1 VIFVGVI
8 PRCGTGMALTGG
20 FGVYLTDVGGV
31 MQRQVSAS
39 LRAQA
44 KQSIEQ

>member
-1 VIFVGVI
+1 VGFD
-8 PRCGTGMALTGG
+8 A
-20 FGVYLTDVGGV
+20 YLTDVGGV

-44 KQSIEQ
+44 KQSMAGQAKAGLLRHLRSSQ